1 MKVPQSFSTI
11 GTGYKNF
18 QIVNLYKR
26 YFDKCSLL
34 RICGE
39 KFEKM
44 SDLFSNKEK
53 AKILIQMT
61 KYAVNFVSTQNL
73 IVLAKS
79 MNENID
85 FFNCDEYDEFHES

>member
-1 MKVPQSFSTI
+1 
-11 GTGYKNF
+11 
-18 QIVNLYKR
+18 
-26 YFDKCSLL
+26 
-34 RICGE
+34 
-39 KFEKM
+39 
-44 SDLFSNKEK
+44 
-53 AKILIQMT
+53 MT